1 MYPTR
6 AQSAKKNL
14 LLCFDA
20 FGTLFQPNTPIP
32 RAYAQAAIRH
42 GVKCDTKDPE
52 ADVGREFRRAFE
64 EGSRRSPN
72 YGKAT
77 GLGAENWWRNVIH
90 STFQPWLEPGQD
102 VPQALVRELLTRYS
116 TKEGYDI
123 FPDVKPFFQMLRNK
137 SSTDVVKSWPWEKT
151 VVGIITNSDDRVPGI
166 LDSFGLKIGPRRVGT
181 PDQRTA
187 EGALEDDV
195 SFVVLSYDVG
205 VEKPERGIYDAA
217 VDSLEETLA
226 ARDDGLKVDD
236 FEKLH
241 VGDSLKHDFLG
252 AKRAGWKA
260 LMLDRSE
267 KYKTV
272 FAKKGKDLISTSV
285 KNKSGDRT
293 TRVAMIKNLQALSNW
308 YPADSSPRSSA
319 SDGETAILS
328 SPGHKQDWNL
338 AERI

>member
-1 MYPTR
+1 MFPTR

-42 GVKCDTKDPE
+42 GVKCDTRNPE
-52 ADVGREFRRAFE
+52 ADVGSEFKRAFKE
-64 EGSRRSPN
+64 SSKTSPN

-77 GLGAENWWRNVIH
+77 GLGAEKWWRNVIH

-102 VPQALVRELLTRYS
+102 VPQALVDELLTRYS

-123 FPDVKPFFQMLRNK
+123 FPDVKPFFQMLRDK
-137 SSTDVVKSWPWEKT
+137 SSTDVEVWPWQTT

-166 LDSFGLKIGPRRVGT
+166 LESFGLKIGPRRVGT

-187 EGALEDDV
+187 EAALEDDA

-205 VEKPERGIYDAA
+205 VEKPDRGMYDAA
-217 VDSLEETLA
+217 VDSLKVLLTG
-226 ARDDGLKVDD
+226 RDDGLKVDD
-236 FEKLH
+236 FEKLY
-241 VGDSLKHDFLG
+241 VGDSLEHDFFG
-252 AKRAGWKA
+252 AKRAGWNA

-267 KYKTV
+267 HYKTD
-272 FAKKGKDLISTSV
+272 FAKKGKDLVSTLV
-285 KNKSGDRT
+285 KHTASDKFAK
-293 TRVAMIKNLQALSNW
+293 VAMIKNLQALRDW
-308 YPADSSPRSSA
+308 HPADSRKSTPTSHGSDDESA
-319 SDGETAILS
+319 VPS
-328 SPGHKQDWNL
+328 SPERKQD
-338 AERI
+338 